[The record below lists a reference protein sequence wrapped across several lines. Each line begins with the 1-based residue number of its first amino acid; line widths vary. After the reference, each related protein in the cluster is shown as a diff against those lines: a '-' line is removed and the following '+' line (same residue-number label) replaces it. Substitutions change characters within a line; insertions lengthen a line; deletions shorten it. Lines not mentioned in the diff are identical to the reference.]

1 MILYEVIGILVV
13 IGLLFVGVKWLT
25 DNVQIKKDDE

>member
-1 MILYEVIGILVV
+1 MILYEIIGILVV

-25 DNVQIKKDDE
+25 DNVRIKKDDE